1 MINDTIADLL
11 TRIRNAQMAKHE
23 TVLVP
28 ATKMTKNVLDVL
40 IAEGFIG
47 SVEEKQGDNGFPKYH
62 VQLKFYA
69 DGEPLINSLKR
80 VSKPGCRVYKRVQD
94 LEKIKSGMGVAIIST
109 SQGVFSD
116 REARLRNIGGEILA
130 IIG

>member
-11 TRIRNAQMAKHE
+11 TRIRNAQLAKHE
-23 TVLVP
+23 SVLVP

-40 IAEGFIG
+40 ASEGFVGAI
-47 SVEEKQGDNGFPKYH
+47 EEKKSDKGFSKYQ
-62 VQLKFYA
+62 VNLKFYA
-69 DGEPLINSLKR
+69 DGQPLINTLKR

-94 LEKIKSGMGVAIIST
+94 LQKIKSGMGVAIVST
-109 SQGVFSD
+109 SQGVVSD
-116 REARLRNIGGEILA
+116 REARLRNIGGEVLA